1 MIEDDSYLEIVAFE
15 YHDILEHHEN
25 PTMDISQERKH
36 TWVREII
43 QEGERYGAPEGSTR
57 TRNWIKILIQLCS

>member
-1 MIEDDSYLEIVAFE
+1 MIEDESYLEIVAFE
-15 YHDILEHHEN
+15 YHDLLEHHEH
-25 PTMDISQERKH
+25 PTMNISLERKH

-57 TRNWIKILIQLCS
+57 THNWIKIIIQLCS